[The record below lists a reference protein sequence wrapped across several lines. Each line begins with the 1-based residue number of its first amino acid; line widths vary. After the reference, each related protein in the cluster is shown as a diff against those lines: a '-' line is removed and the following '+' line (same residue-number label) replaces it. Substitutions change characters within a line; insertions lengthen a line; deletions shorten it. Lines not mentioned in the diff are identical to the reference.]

1 MGKLFEH
8 ASKRET
14 LDRAWR
20 RIHANGRTSKAQ
32 ETRVAIE
39 QFGRTAPR
47 EIHRIQ
53 ERLRKGTFEFD
64 PQKGVAKPKGSGGK
78 RGIVMASVHNRVVER
93 ALLDTLQEK
102 SAFIKDV
109 ITMPT
114 SVGGVPERS
123 VPHGLKLIHEAIKN
137 GFNHFIRSDISGF
150 FDHVP
155 RKAVID
161 RIKNN
166 LDDMRFIKVLNEATT
181 VTLGNEAA
189 LGEDRAIF
197 PTNDEGVAQGSPL
210 SPLFG
215 NILLYDFDN
224 KFNNDG
230 LICIRFIDDFILLA
244 KSEREVTSAFH
255 DAKAFLAALGM
266 SCHDPFSKSSNSD
279 KADRGKIE
287 DGFVF
292 LGYHILPGIIQ
303 PSASARKS
311 IKETVNNHLSTGR
324 QSISAV
330 LKADNSFERHQRYA
344 QTLVMVDLVLKGWG
358 QAFAYGNAPYVLGD
372 LDKAIDE
379 SIANFRK
386 WYARKMEQADWK
398 TRRRTGGICL
408 LSDIPPKTFDDVPII
423 LEKGKRFVTTSRT
436 ITVSTDGSVITQ
448 GRRLGRD
455 RGSGGWAFLIHETG
469 EEKYGSAPNVTNN
482 QMELQAVIE
491 ALRQA
496 PPSPSIKIRT
506 DSQYVYDAIEKGS
519 SIKKNQKM
527 WGEYKKALADR
538 SIKVIW
544 VKGHSGDVQ
553 NERVDSLANL
563 AAQRQRKTDE
573 TS

>member
-1 MGKLFEH
+1 MGRLFEH
-8 ASKRET
+8 ATKRDT
-14 LDRAWR
+14 LYRAWR
-20 RIHANGRTSKAQ
+20 KIHTNGRASKAQ

-39 QFGRTAPR
+39 QFERTASR

-64 PQKGVAKPKGSGGK
+64 PQKGVAKRKGSGGK

-102 SAFIKDV
+102 SAFIKNV

-123 VPHGLKLIHEAIKN
+123 VPHGLKLIDEAIKN
-137 GFNHFIRSDISGF
+137 GFNHFVRSDISGF

-161 RIKNN
+161 RIESN
-166 LDDMRFIKVLNEATT
+166 LDDMRFIEVLNEATT
-181 VTLGNEAA
+181 VTLGNEVF

-224 KFNNDG
+224 KFNQDR

-244 KSEREVTSAFH
+244 KSEHEVRKAFH

-266 SCHDPFSKSSNSD
+266 SCHDPFSKTVKGD
-279 KADRGKIE
+279 KADSGKVE
-287 DGFVF
+287 DGIIF
-292 LGYHILPGIIQ
+292 LGYHIWPGRIQ
-303 PSASARKS
+303 PSALARKS
-311 IKETVNNHLSTGR
+311 IKETVNSHLSAGR
-324 QSISAV
+324 QSISEV
-330 LKADNSFERHQRYA
+330 LKTGNSFERYQRYS
-344 QTLVMVDLVLKGWG
+344 QTLVMIDLVLQGWG
-358 QAFAYGNAPYVLGD
+358 QAFAYGNAPYVLDD

-386 WYARKMEQADWK
+386 WYARKMETADWK
-398 TRRRTGGICL
+398 TRRRTGGVCL
-408 LSDIPPKTFDDVPII
+408 LSDIQPKTFDDVPIT
-423 LEKGKRFVTTSRT
+423 LEKGKRFVTTSKT
-436 ITVSTDGSVITQ
+436 ITISTDGSVITQ
-448 GRRLGRD
+448 GRRLGKD
-455 RGSGGWAFLIHETG
+455 RGSGGWAFLVHETG
-469 EEKYGSAPNVTNN
+469 EEGSGSLSNVTNN
-482 QMELQAVIE
+482 QMELRAVIE
-491 ALRQA
+491 ALRYA
-496 PPSPSIKIRT
+496 PPTSSIKIRT
-506 DSQYVYDAIEKGS
+506 DSQYVHDAIEKGS
-519 SIKKNQKM
+519 SIKKNQEM
-527 WGEYKKALADR
+527 WGEYKKILADR

-544 VKGHSGDVQ
+544 VKGHTGDPQ
-553 NERVDSLANL
+553 NERVDRLANL
-563 AAQRQRKTDE
+563 AAQRQRKTDG
-573 TS
+573 TP